1 LRGLAKKGLLK
12 SSNDPNLDVNQEA
25 LTLPVTLAKLTE
37 IFLDNQQLVLEEYSS
52 DPGIPFHISV
62 LTEYQQKYST
72 YFLEQEQFVVF
83 NDTNKESQLVY
94 GILVNNSLKRIT
106 LVFRGSVTTMDYKMD
121 FKIGMDKLVADGGN
135 DGGGKGRK
143 VFVHR
148 GFSTYLLDPKHNSKI
163 PGESGGNTGE
173 PGCGESKFDEI
184 KRELDKCSAKYP
196 DHRLYVTGHSL
207 GGSLALI
214 AAFQL
219 APSLTYGRPL
229 KASSPDT
236 TGDGVGGGIS
246 INTPRPLTNITFGP
260 LQVGDI
266 RFRQEFASMEC
277 EGLINNLNIVN
288 RGDLIPLYP
297 VWTGTR
303 WYRFVGNKMKLANQ
317 TSEDLEKKSKNERL
331 ARKIE
336 RIKMSTISRAP
347 ETNSCF
353 MAWLRDVPNQIKY
366 TGMLFRVLLCE
377 RSFWLNHTVT
387 ETSVNLKANADL
399 LKLLTWDELYKESR
413 PTASSSGKVQSHG
426 RASFA
431 LPKFVGGLTSSIS
444 E

>member
-1 LRGLAKKGLLK
+1 MSILGFVFHTILYPHRTNTLTFLCLA
-12 SSNDPNLDVNQEA
+12 SNRI
-25 LTLPVTLAKLTE
+25 T
-37 IFLDNQQLVLEEYSS
+37 FYS
-52 DPGIPFHISV
+52 
-62 LTEYQQKYST
+62 
-72 YFLEQEQFVVF
+72 
-83 NDTNKESQLVY
+83 
-94 GILVNNSLKRIT
+94 SLKRIT
-106 LVFRGSVTTMDYKMD
+106 LVFRGSVTAMDYKMD
-121 FKIGMDKLVADGGN
+121 FKIGMNKLIVDAGK

-148 GFSTYLLDPKHNSKI
+148 GFSTYLLDPKHNSQT
-163 PGESGGNTGE
+163 PGKSGGEKGGE
-173 PGCGESKFDEI
+173 IGRESKFDEI
-184 KRELDKCSAKYP
+184 KRELDKCCEKYP

-219 APSLTYGRPL
+219 APFLTHGQPPND
-229 KASSPDT
+229 KSSSPAS
-236 TGDGVGGGIS
+236 TGNCEGMGIS
-246 INTPRPLTNITFGP
+246 VNTPHPLTNITFGP

-266 RFRQEFASMEC
+266 RFRKEFARMEC

-303 WYRFVGNKMKLANQ
+303 WYRFIGNQMKLANE
-317 TSEDLEKKSKNERL
+317 TSEDIEKKSKGEKE

-353 MAWLRDVPNQIKY
+353 MAWLRDIPNQMKY
-366 TGMLFRVLLCE
+366 TGRLFNVLLCE

-387 ETSVNLKANADL
+387 ETTVNLKANSDL
-399 LKLLTWDELYKESR
+399 LKLLTWEELYKESR
-413 PTASSSGKVQSHG
+413 GTTSPSGKLGSGG
-426 RASFA
+426 RASVA
-431 LPKFVGGLTSSIS
+431 LPKFVM
-444 E
+444 EN